1 MELKADGV
9 GDLYFAGHHEKFS
22 SSETGVEAPALIDA
36 IMSKKCAVSAILTY
50 GDKANLLEIKEQ
62 AGKKF
67 PASQPQ
73 PAGL

>member
-1 MELKADGV
+1 MKNFLLRK
-9 GDLYFAGHHEKFS
+9 
-22 SSETGVEAPALIDA
+22 TGVEAPALIDA

-67 PASQPQ
+67 PAPQPQ